1 MKAAEIALRQEIRQ
15 MLSEAGINKTS
26 MRIMAQEVLQ
36 QEIEKQVKN
45 AISQNNINA
54 MVYNTS
60 RSYELKDMMREA
72 IKAEITKSLN
82 IDINIDA
89 VVKKKEEQ
97 LWN

>member
-26 MRIMAQEVLQ
+26 MREMAQAVLQ
-36 QEIEKQVKN
+36 QEIEKQVQN
-45 AISQNNINA
+45 AINQNNINA
-54 MVYNTS
+54 IVYNTS

-72 IKAEITKSLN
+72 IKSEITRNLS

-89 VVKKKEEQ
+89 VVKKKKEQ
-97 LWN
+97 I

>member
-26 MRIMAQEVLQ
+26 MREMAQAVLQ
-36 QEIEKQVKN
+36 QEIEKQVQN
-45 AISQNNINA
+45 AINQNNINA
-54 MVYNTS
+54 IVYNTS

-72 IKAEITKSLN
+72 IKSEITRNLS

-89 VVKKKEEQ
+89 VVKKKEERV
-97 LWN
+97 

>member
-26 MRIMAQEVLQ
+26 MREMAQEVLQ
-36 QEIEKQVKN
+36 QEIEKQVQN
-45 AISQNNINA
+45 AINQNNINA
-54 MVYNTS
+54 IVYNTS

-72 IKAEITKSLN
+72 IKSEITRNLS

-89 VVKKKEEQ
+89 VVKKKKEQ
-97 LWN
+97 V

>member
-97 LWN
+97 L

>member
-1 MKAAEIALRQEIRQ
+1 

-45 AISQNNINA
+45 AINQNNINA

-97 LWN
+97 V

>member
-26 MRIMAQEVLQ
+26 MREMAQEVLQ
-36 QEIEKQVKN
+36 QEIEKQVQN
-45 AISQNNINA
+45 AINQNNINA
-54 MVYNTS
+54 IVYNTS

-72 IKAEITKSLN
+72 IKSEITRNLS

-97 LWN
+97 V

>member
-26 MRIMAQEVLQ
+26 MREMAQEVLQ
-36 QEIEKQVKN
+36 QEIEKQVQN

-54 MVYNTS
+54 IVYQTS

-72 IKAEITKSLN
+72 IKSEITRNLN

-97 LWN
+97 V